1 MNTEITIVLRSV
13 THAEKSK
20 KLLNSEGI
28 KSRIVKPS
36 PSVTGKGCGYG
47 IAVAAPHA
55 DAAVGI
61 LKNNRIPIVKLT
73 RV

>member
-13 THAEKSK
+13 TYAEKGRK
-20 KLLNSEGI
+20 VLASEGI
-28 KSRIVKPS
+28 QARIIKPS

-47 IAVAAPHA
+47 IAVAAPLA

-61 LKNNRIPIVKLT
+61 LKDNRIPIVKLA